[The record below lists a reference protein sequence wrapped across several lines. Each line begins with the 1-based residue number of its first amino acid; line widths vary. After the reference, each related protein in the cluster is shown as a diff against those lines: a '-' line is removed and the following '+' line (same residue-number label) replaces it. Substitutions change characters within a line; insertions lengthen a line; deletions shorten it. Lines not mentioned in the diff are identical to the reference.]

1 MVIFYWSFHTLEPR
15 QDLSLCCSPNVV
27 LSGCQWIELH
37 QVEDPHQVYHFF
49 IFLNFCFKGR
59 WQRPSALLWTCSVP
73 VFNSFNH
80 SWLGT
85 RYNVEIELQWQQEC
99 FSLDEKLTLNWLVIC
114 KQGKRV
120 PKQIYTKLLDP
131 HTIEKASF
139 SICVY
144 FCSLFVS
151 VLEVKVM
158 GMHHKQAIVIGLDHS
173 G

>member
-1 MVIFYWSFHTLEPR
+1 M
-15 QDLSLCCSPNVV
+15 
-27 LSGCQWIELH
+27 
-37 QVEDPHQVYHFF
+37 
-49 IFLNFCFKGR
+49 
-59 WQRPSALLWTCSVP
+59 
-73 VFNSFNH
+73 
-80 SWLGT
+80 
-85 RYNVEIELQWQQEC
+85 
-99 FSLDEKLTLNWLVIC
+99 LNWLVIC
-114 KQGKRV
+114 KQGERV